1 MTTKILALAFGIVV
15 MLFTSLPSFSQDLTQ
30 PFRDLQNGGGES
42 SLDKEYAR
50 LISQRGT
57 GDNSI
62 QLCQYQTN
70 RGFTFEV
77 NIKSNPCP
85 NTVAINTKTM
95 QIEIRNY

>member
-1 MTTKILALAFGIVV
+1 MTIKKLSFAFGIVV

-30 PFRDLQNGGGES
+30 PFRDLQNAGS
-42 SLDKEYAR
+42 SDQDKEYAR